1 MMLPTCR
8 EFIFTGKHIMNI
20 LTHLMIT
27 ELFTEVASGDLS
39 MKGDGSL
46 RAHPTGG
53 KKTQSKGPFQVSHP
67 TYNLGSLTS
76 DGPQFSY
83 L

>member
-1 MMLPTCR
+1 MMLPTYR

-39 MKGDGSL
+39 MKGDGS
-46 RAHPTGG
+46 P
-53 KKTQSKGPFQVSHP
+53 QSPPHRR
-67 TYNLGSLTS
+67 
-76 DGPQFSY
+76 
-83 L
+83 

>member
-1 MMLPTCR
+1 
-8 EFIFTGKHIMNI
+8 MNI
-20 LTHLMIT
+20 LTYLMIT
-27 ELFTEVASGDLS
+27 EVFTEVASGDLS
-39 MKGDGSL
+39 IKGDSSL
-46 RAHPTGG
+46 RAHPTGD